1 MRLRQLVWL
10 VVLFES
16 AVGILIVNCRPLF
29 TVDFADSPWR
39 EVRFMVLLLGFLVS
53 HNRSVAQIHWRTDL
67 DVQIARHHAQQR
79 FKRADFL
86 VYSLLI
92 LSTDDALTV

>member
-1 MRLRQLVWL
+1 
-10 VVLFES
+10 
-16 AVGILIVNCRPLF
+16 
-29 TVDFADSPWR
+29 
-39 EVRFMVLLLGFLVS
+39 LGFLVS

-92 LSTDDALTV
+92 LSTDDTLTV